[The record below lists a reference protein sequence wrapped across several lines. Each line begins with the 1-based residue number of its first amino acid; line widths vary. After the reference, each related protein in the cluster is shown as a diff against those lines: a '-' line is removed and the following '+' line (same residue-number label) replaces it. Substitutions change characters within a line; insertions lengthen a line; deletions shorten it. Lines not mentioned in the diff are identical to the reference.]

1 MPFLIVHVERGW
13 RMARGAAQG
22 ATGLALAAGLLGPSC
37 ASIPRESVVLSRE
50 VGSGIAKSRTAH
62 LATLGAF
69 YKKLKADNDTWIE
82 TVFLP
87 RAIENVAAPLAAA
100 CKAKGDTT
108 PSCADLGTADVATLV
123 RNTVKFRDEIQSALE
138 ANQNAAIRLVNDHY
152 SDLEASNAAVTGLLA
167 SAVDVKDATREAT
180 AVASRVTGVAFDL
193 DAIEGTLSRFLVQA
207 GKGGAQVSEL
217 AQGLSSALS
226 ARTAGDGNR

>member
-152 SDLEASNAAVTGLLA
+152 SDLEAS
-167 SAVDVKDATREAT
+167 KDATREAT
-180 AVASRVTGVAFDL
+180 AVASRATGVAFDL